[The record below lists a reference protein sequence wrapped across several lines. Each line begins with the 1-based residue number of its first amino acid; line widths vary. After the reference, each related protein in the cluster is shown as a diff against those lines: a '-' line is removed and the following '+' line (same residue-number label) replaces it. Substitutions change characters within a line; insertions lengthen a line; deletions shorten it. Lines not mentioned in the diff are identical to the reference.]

1 MQWSD
6 SELEPTRTSSSRD
19 PIQMRQLV
27 TKQKERCADFEIEL
41 GQIDSSECSQA
52 HPSSFVNETIERI
65 FHENEAMYGIDL
77 PLFKTIHDPSLL
89 PR

>member
-1 MQWSD
+1 
-6 SELEPTRTSSSRD
+6 
-19 PIQMRQLV
+19 MRQLV

-52 HPSSFVNETIERI
+52 HPSSFVNETIERV
-65 FHENEAMYGIDL
+65 FRGSFNDENEAMYGIDL